1 MEKVCIY
8 PLSMN
13 FISVLITADFY
24 IIINKKK
31 LKTELFICSLVKYV
45 LVGRIHISVEMNTTI
60 ETSNQKHAAE
70 DITEPQTVVPP
81 PSPPLLVLSLP
92 QKGNSPLP
100 QKGNSHVDTII
111 GVVLGMVRDHFK
123 DVSSQIV
130 EDVYTPTFRQIAIS
144 MTVTGAKIWLWKR
157 ILFLITYMHNED
169 INELTKQLDSMHRLV
184 DKSTYSEMEEML
196 VKTQSEL
203 NALKEEEAKKKEEQA
218 IKQEKEK
225 EEKMVADLV
234 AAEEKIRVL
243 TQELE
248 NTNKQFDDY
257 KALHNVSVI
266 PMTEH
271 HAMVDDF
278 TQKLNLAQSQV
289 ADWTKWYT
297 EQNIYAMLAKCHELE
312 DENRTVRQMWSDLTQ
327 PTEQEQQQLEQQQ
340 LEQQQLE
347 HTRVPLP
354 NTKAASS
361 QLNLMWI
368 TSAKFTI
375 DQLYKTLKDLHAVSE
390 IKTTKD
396 AIVTL
401 IANCIG
407 KPYFTSVLAILEK
420 VKEIGDS
427 RFQKEFFGMVDLKN
441 TEGAINKLYAMIKI
455 DNPLQQILANARKES
470 WDANEAAK
478 TVVTAKDIAVAAAKE
493 AMAAAKEATNATT
506 EPKKVTKAVEKAATA
521 ANAAAEAAKK
531 AVQNLT
537 AVTGMASLKT
547 VKEANAAVKEAA
559 NAAKEA
565 MTAAQDAA
573 AAAARQAKKKED
585 EDGDTGEGS
594 KGGKGGKGG
603 KGPTS

>member
-1 MEKVCIY
+1 
-8 PLSMN
+8 
-13 FISVLITADFY
+13 
-24 IIINKKK
+24 
-31 LKTELFICSLVKYV
+31 
-45 LVGRIHISVEMNTTI
+45 
-60 ETSNQKHAAE
+60 
-70 DITEPQTVVPP
+70 
-81 PSPPLLVLSLP
+81 
-92 QKGNSPLP
+92 
-100 QKGNSHVDTII
+100 
-111 GVVLGMVRDHFK
+111 
-123 DVSSQIV
+123 
-130 EDVYTPTFRQIAIS
+130 
-144 MTVTGAKIWLWKR
+144 
-157 ILFLITYMHNED
+157 
-169 INELTKQLDSMHRLV
+169 
-184 DKSTYSEMEEML
+184 
-196 VKTQSEL
+196 
-203 NALKEEEAKKKEEQA
+203 
-218 IKQEKEK
+218 
-225 EEKMVADLV
+225 
-234 AAEEKIRVL
+234 
-243 TQELE
+243 
-248 NTNKQFDDY
+248 
-257 KALHNVSVI
+257 
-266 PMTEH
+266 
-271 HAMVDDF
+271 
-278 TQKLNLAQSQV
+278 
-289 ADWTKWYT
+289 
-297 EQNIYAMLAKCHELE
+297 
-312 DENRTVRQMWSDLTQ
+312 
-327 PTEQEQQQLEQQQ
+327 
-340 LEQQQLE
+340 
-347 HTRVPLP
+347 
-354 NTKAASS
+354 
-361 QLNLMWI
+361 MWI